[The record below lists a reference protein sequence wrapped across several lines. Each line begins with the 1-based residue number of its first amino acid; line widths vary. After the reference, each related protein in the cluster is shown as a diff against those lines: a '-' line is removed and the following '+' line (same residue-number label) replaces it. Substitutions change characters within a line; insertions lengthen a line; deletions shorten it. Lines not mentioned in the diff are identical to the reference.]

1 MIAAIVL
8 AAGASERMG
17 QAKADLQMP
26 GGTSFLESILTT
38 LRRLRVPAWVV
49 VGPDDRRAAPPGA
62 ELVVN
67 PDPSRGMLSSLQC
80 GLRALPPGTG
90 AVIVWP
96 VDHPRVEPGTIA
108 TLIAAQRA
116 HGAPVVLPRKDGRR
130 GHPVVFAGGALEE
143 LAGLPDTLL
152 PQLEEWA
159 KYYYVVDGPPTREET
174 TVAGLPATEWTYPI
188 RIRPKDP
195 QSKVTYWVVRRAT
208 RLFIIRAA
216 FAARALGKDEPALR
230 GIVDGWEFL

>member
-143 LAGLPDTLL
+143 LAGLPESGNAGEIVHAHDDRLELEVDDTGI
-152 PQLEEWA
+152 A
-159 KYYYVVDGPPTREET
+159 DD
-174 TVAGLPATEWTYPI
+174 I
-188 RIRPKDP
+188 DDP
-195 QSKVTYWVVRRAT
+195 EAY
-208 RLFIIRAA
+208 
-216 FAARALGKDEPALR
+216 ARAFGQTP
-230 GIVDGWEFL
+230 